1 MQANVSE
8 LMRGLERHSF
18 LNWAGETSRPS
29 VPGEHMCK
37 TNRIHKQI
45 LCHVEWGGV
54 HLLQSNKQRR
64 RFNGKICS
72 IKGTIFA
79 KTKKKTLSGFLFNFE
94 ALLWSRLRKKTV
106 LWPCL

>member
-54 HLLQSNKQRR
+54 HLLQSNKQI